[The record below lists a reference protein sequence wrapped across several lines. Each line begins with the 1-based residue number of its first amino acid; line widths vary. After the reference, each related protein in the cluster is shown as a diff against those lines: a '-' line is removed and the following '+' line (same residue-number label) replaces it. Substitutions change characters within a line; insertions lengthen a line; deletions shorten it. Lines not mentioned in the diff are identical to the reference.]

1 MSGVTRESGKG
12 AGMAKNIL
20 VTGATGSIGSQLA
33 RYLADKSD
41 VKVRAFVRDERKAE
55 PLQKAGA
62 ELAIGTFDDR
72 ASIRAAMKD
81 IDTVVLIA
89 PPGPAAADQNSNVIK
104 ISKESSV
111 RKVVRISAIKASADG
126 PTENTRLHARSDAEL
141 QKSGLKYVILRPNF
155 FMQNLF
161 MSLDTINNDSALY
174 AGMGDAKFGMID
186 VRDIVECAGEA
197 AVRDE
202 FDNQVLELSGPESVS
217 YHDVA
222 RVLSEVTGRTIN
234 YVPVTPDAVRETMLG
249 MGVDD
254 WMSTLMRDYYQA
266 YSAGWG
272 DFVTDNVERMAGHP
286 ARNLDQF
293 VREVLAPAL
302 V

>member
-1 MSGVTRESGKG
+1 MS
-12 AGMAKNIL
+12 KNIL
-20 VTGATGSIGSQLA
+20 VTGATGNIGSQLA

-55 PLQKAGA
+55 PVQKAGA

-72 ASIRAAMKD
+72 VSIRAAMKD
-81 IDTVVLIA
+81 IDTIVLIA
-89 PPGPAAADQNSNVIK
+89 PPGLAAVDQNSNVIK

-161 MSLDTINNDSALY
+161 MSLDTINNDSVLY

-197 AVRDE
+197 AVRNE
-202 FDNQVLELSGPESVS
+202 FDNQVLELSGPECVS
-217 YHDVA
+217 YHDVV
-222 RVLSEVTGRTIN
+222 RVLSEVTGRTIT
-234 YVPVTPDAVRETMLG
+234 YVPVTPEAVRETMLG
-249 MGVDD
+249 MGLDD

-266 YSAGWG
+266 YSEGWG

-286 ARNLDQF
+286 PRNLDQF